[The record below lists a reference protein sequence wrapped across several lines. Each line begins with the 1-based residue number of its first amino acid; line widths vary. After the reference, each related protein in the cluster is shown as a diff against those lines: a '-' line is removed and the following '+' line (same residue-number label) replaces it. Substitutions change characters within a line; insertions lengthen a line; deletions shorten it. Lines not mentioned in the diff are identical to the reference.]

1 MLVARQTHS
10 PYNRGVALGQG
21 KVFVGTVDGRLIAL
35 DMKTGKVA
43 WDTKL
48 QDSQKLTVGFTGA
61 PLYAKG
67 VVVIGSQGGEWP
79 GRGPIYGVDAET
91 GKVKWT
97 FLTVAPTEEAKKT
110 WGNDSWRTGGGGGW
124 MPGTYDSDTNTL
136 YWGTANPAPLY
147 DWSGADWK
155 TAGAR
160 PGDNLY
166 TTSVIG
172 LDLDTGNLKF
182 YHQELP
188 HDAWDF
194 DSAVGEFVL
203 IDRDGQKYVVHP
215 NKGGFIFVY
224 DRNLKVK
231 NVYPIVNNI
240 NFVKSIN
247 PQTGE
252 LVGRRD
258 FSAGKQAEPLCP
270 AISGGISWNSR
281 QLQSADRP
289 LLQDRQRMVHQPR
302 GDQDH
307 AGDGTCGAA
316 QYRCELQAGAAA
328 ERRRSTVTS
337 MHAIRS
343 PGRRSG
349 RSVIPSRRWRACC
362 RPAAI
367 WCSCPT
373 VAAPSTPT
381 MRRPAPSSGTTAM
394 ASATRAAS

>member
-1 MLVARQTHS
+1 M
-10 PYNRGVALGQG
+10 
-21 KVFVGTVDGRLIAL
+21 
-35 DMKTGKVA
+35 
-43 WDTKL
+43 
-48 QDSQKLTVGFTGA
+48 
-61 PLYAKG
+61 
-67 VVVIGSQGGEWP
+67 VVIGSQGGEWP

-97 FLTVAPTEEAKKT
+97 FLTVAATEDAKKT

-194 DSAVGEFVL
+194 DSAVGEFVML
-203 IDRDGQKYVVHP
+203 DRDGQKYIVHP

-231 NVYPIVNNI
+231 NVYPH
-240 NFVKSIN
+240 
-247 PQTGE
+247 
-252 LVGRRD
+252 
-258 FSAGKQAEPLCP
+258 
-270 AISGGISWNSR
+270 R
-281 QLQSADRP
+281 QQHQLRQVDQSADRRTGRP
-289 LLQDRQRMVHQPR
+289 PRLQRRQAGRAAVP
-302 GDQDH
+302 GDQRRH
-307 AGDGTCGAA
+307 
-316 QYRCELQAGAAA
+316 QLELAAA
-328 ERRRSTVTS
+328 T
-337 MHAIRS
+337 I
-343 PGRRSG
+343 
-349 RSVIPSRRWRACC
+349 
-362 RPAAI
+362 
-367 WCSCPT
+367 
-373 VAAPSTPT
+373 
-381 MRRPAPSSGTTAM
+381 RRPASTTRSATNG
-394 ASATRAAS
+394 ASAST